1 MPEHVDLGAVNIDE
15 LSEALQDQQDY
26 EHWWTFDP
34 RTCEFGYRSRYD
46 PDYDEDEE
54 LDPELIVIEPYPSRV
69 WYQDMVDFAEGLSD
83 EHAARR
89 LFRALDGRG
98 AFRRFRNELYEEY
111 PELVSVWQAFRTAR
125 AHRRA
130 VEWLLDED
138 LIDEAVAERWAA
150 EHPDPPVP

>member
-1 MPEHVDLGAVNIDE
+1 MPQHVDLGAVNIDE

-54 LDPELIVIEPYPSRV
+54 PDPELIVIEPYPSRV
-69 WYQDMVDFAEGLSD
+69 WYQDMVDFAEELSD

-98 AFRRFRNELYEEY
+98 ALSSIQERAVRRV
-111 PELVSVWQAFRTAR
+111 PGAR
-125 AHRRA
+125 ECLAGVPNSACAPACGRVAARRRPDRRSSRRA
-130 VEWLLDED
+130 VG
-138 LIDEAVAERWAA
+138 R
-150 EHPDPPVP
+150 